1 MFFAKNIYYIGV
13 FKRNDERTIYNVLY
27 RDGRTGPLMMK
38 RCAIKGIT
46 RDREYDIT
54 KGTPKSEIL
63 YMSVN
68 PNGEAEVLKIYFK
81 PRPRLKKL
89 IVDLN
94 FGELAIKGRQSQ
106 GNLFSRYA
114 IHKIVLKERGAS
126 TLAGQ
131 NVWYDDEIRRLNTDG
146 RGELLG
152 EFVGDDRLIVMNA
165 RGQYYTTLYDLGLHF
180 PEDTIRVAKY
190 DPQRIYSV
198 AYYDGEQ
205 QYYYIKRFTAEQ
217 SDKMQNFV
225 DETPGTVMKAISRDR
240 YPQLE
245 VTYGGPH
252 AGRPAERIDVD
263 AFIGVKSH
271 RARGKRITTLT
282 VDRVAFVEPLDK
294 GPEEPGDGRNDSD
307 VDEMP
312 GGGAPVS
319 SGSGDDSGMRNVP
332 GGVSD
337 VSATAVDEARRAG
350 SAAQGNGRPQET
362 AAASVSQRPPKP
374 VQPAKGYVAGE
385 SVEFDIAA
393 EDEEQGGQSQMELF

>member
-1 MFFAKNIYYIGV
+1 M
-13 FKRNDERTIYNVLY
+13 
-27 RDGRTGPLMMK
+27 
-38 RCAIKGIT
+38 
-46 RDREYDIT
+46 
-54 KGTPKSEIL
+54 
-63 YMSVN
+63 
-68 PNGEAEVLKIYFK
+68 
-81 PRPRLKKL
+81 
-89 IVDLN
+89 
-94 FGELAIKGRQSQ
+94 
-106 GNLFSRYA
+106 
-114 IHKIVLKERGAS
+114 
-126 TLAGQ
+126 
-131 NVWYDDEIRRLNTDG
+131 
-146 RGELLG
+146 LG

-332 GGVSD
+332 GVSD

-374 VQPAKGYVAGE
+374 VQPTKGYVAGE
-385 SVEFDIAA
+385 SVGFDIAA